1 MKKFLRRKEGRK
13 TKGKREGGR
22 VERKKG
28 QWERETIDISLEV
41 ESNFLSGAHLL
52 SGHSKLQQTHITE
65 SYVVILVVRNS
76 FRDLSFREYN
86 FSPTSTR
93 NWTIGAHQYNLL
105 SHSETPIKIRCLE
118 ACV

>member
-52 SGHSKLQQTHITE
+52 SGHDKLQHTHTHITK
-65 SYVVILVVRNS
+65 SYMVILVLRNS

-86 FSPTSTR
+86 FYF
-93 NWTIGAHQYNLL
+93 N
-105 SHSETPIKIRCLE
+105 
-118 ACV
+118 